1 MPSERSLPEL
11 GFYYPGPVWRHTD
24 LMKNMILFF
33 DGIALLVPD
42 YMVDRV
48 ESSDPPLIAELRER
62 GLLQILD
69 PASLVDASATAALA
83 AQLAEVIDAG
93 SLDHLGSQPSV
104 FAELSMSRMGWSG
117 DSAVAEAL
125 YNQLAERGLARAT
138 EDGVSIP
145 MHPLVRNLILVLL
158 SQILRGTSMS
168 RGLVLS
174 PVTDSPE
181 VQRVLEE
188 TLGLAPMPSAGHVVA
203 ADLEVVGIDL
213 APIGIDEALD
223 FREEHGEAY
232 RRYARDL
239 RRVTRE
245 LSLLPVDERSA
256 VLRDREA
263 DLRDAAEGL
272 RRTARERFGVGAHRV
287 GLALGLA
294 CAAWAFIHGNDA
306 IGAVLTGGSVLGG
319 AVPVGDAR
327 VANAYSYLFDVR
339 AAFG

>member
-1 MPSERSLPEL
+1 VTNPPEL
-11 GFYYPGPVWRHTD
+11 AFYYPGPTWRHTD

-48 ESSDPPLIAELRER
+48 ERSDPSLVAGLREHD
-62 GLLQILD
+62 LLQILD

-83 AQLAEVIDAG
+83 TQLGEIIETG
-93 SLDHLGSQPSV
+93 HLDHLAAEPMP

-117 DSAVAEAL
+117 DSALAEAL
-125 YNQLAERGLARAT
+125 YAQLAERGLARAT

-158 SQILRGTSMS
+158 SQILRGTALS
-168 RGLVLS
+168 RGVALS

-181 VQRVLEE
+181 VQGILSD

-203 ADLEVVGIDL
+203 LDLQVVGIDL

-223 FREEHGEAY
+223 FREEHGKSY
-232 RRYARDL
+232 RDYTRDL

-245 LSLLPVDERSA
+245 LSLLPIEERPE

-263 DLRDAAEGL
+263 ALRDTADGL
-272 RRTARERFGVGAHRV
+272 RKTVGQQLGTAARGS

-294 CAAWAFIHGNDA
+294 GAAWAVAHGHDA
-306 IGAVLTGGSVLGG
+306 IGGLLAGGTALGG
-319 AVPVGDAR
+319 ASTRGEAPVAT
-327 VANAYSYLFDVR
+327 AYSYLFDAR
-339 AAFG
+339 ATFG